1 MDHIW
6 TPWRFHYVASTLE
19 SGECVLCRILAE
31 GPAKDRENLILARKQ
46 KTFIVLNR
54 FPYTSGH
61 MMIVPY
67 RHVAT
72 LSDADPAEL
81 QEITKLARFCESGLR
96 KAYRPDGFNMGF
108 NIGKCAG
115 AGIEGHLHLHVL
127 PRWIGDAN
135 VVSVVGQTRVIPESL
150 ETTYDRLLPTF
161 TNR

>member
-19 SGECVLCRILAE
+19 PGKCVLCQILEE
-31 GPAKDRENLILARKQ
+31 GQEKDQENLILTRQ
-46 KTFIVLNR
+46 RRTFIVLNR

-61 MMIVPY
+61 MMIVPF

-72 LSDADPAEL
+72 LSEADPDEL
-81 QEITKLARFCESGLR
+81 QEIISLARLCEAGLR
-96 KAYRPDGFNMGF
+96 EAYKPDGFNMGF
-108 NIGKCAG
+108 NVGKCAG

-135 VVSVVGQTRVIPESL
+135 VVSVVGQTRVIPEAL
-150 ETTYDRLLPTF
+150 QTTYDRLLPCF
-161 TNR
+161 SNR